1 MSQGTCANP
10 VLSSSLSPFSTRG
23 ICRDMVHDSAG
34 WVNLCGEDYR
44 CPREKTIE
52 LNSPLCDDRNSP
64 PGTCLFSFYQA
75 YLPMAKQVDPLGS
88 IPNSS
93 QHNNSV
99 ASTRPPSNHLTAAA
113 VLRAP
118 VGNAGTAAAPKI
130 KRSELPLRAQ
140 VDLDPSRSTQLER
153 SGPSCV
159 AVCLRVVYAP
169 HEEQPQVVGIA
180 TRCPRFRIFWSP
192 THPHRL
198 TLDKFRPKRWN

>member
-64 PGTCLFSFYQA
+64 PDTCLFSFYQA

-113 VLRAP
+113 VLDICQTIRAP
-118 VGNAGTAAAPKI
+118 RCIRGVCFNA
-130 KRSELPLRAQ
+130 SER
-140 VDLDPSRSTQLER
+140 
-153 SGPSCV
+153 GPSSGT
-159 AVCLRVVYAP
+159 
-169 HEEQPQVVGIA
+169 H
-180 TRCPRFRIFWSP
+180 CPAISVEP
-192 THPHRL
+192 
-198 TLDKFRPKRWN
+198 

>member
-64 PGTCLFSFYQA
+64 PDTCLFSFYQA

-113 VLRAP
+113 VLSPKADWRA
-118 VGNAGTAAAPKI
+118 GSLAARRRGSLRP
-130 KRSELPLRAQ
+130 RWRLGLPRQLLYRAT
-140 VDLDPSRSTQLER
+140 STD
-153 SGPSCV
+153 
-159 AVCLRVVYAP
+159 
-169 HEEQPQVVGIA
+169 
-180 TRCPRFRIFWSP
+180 TD
-192 THPHRL
+192 RL
-198 TLDKFRPKRWN
+198 TGRGRTRK